1 MMVSFFYCNIILK
14 FIYYVK
20 FMSILIQTIKSH
32 KIHLKQ
38 TMNIITTSNQI
49 EKFLFEFQNI
59 AKVNGVRFW
68 QRPENLSMM
77 TMLDLTESVV
87 TKDILLN
94 LTAKDY
100 CEGPIPEESHSDAWC
115 FGQNIDGKNVYIKLT
130 ITKKKKRK
138 RAECI
143 SFHEPTRPLFYPY
156 A

>member
-1 MMVSFFYCNIILK
+1 
-14 FIYYVK
+14 
-20 FMSILIQTIKSH
+20 
-32 KIHLKQ
+32 
-38 TMNIITTSNQI
+38 
-49 EKFLFEFQNI
+49 
-59 AKVNGVRFW
+59 
-68 QRPENLSMM
+68 
-77 TMLDLTESVV
+77 MLDLTESVV

-100 CEGPIPEESHSDAWC
+100 CEGPIPEEGHSDAWC

-143 SFHEPTRPLFYPY
+143 SFHEPTHPLFYPY